1 MSSSLHAE
9 RTRSA
14 ISPRL
19 AIRIF
24 RNIAFGPAFG
34 TALRCPGAELFL
46 PAWEDADERLT
57 VFDRLAVLGVHLDE
71 LAGHIRFDF
80 VHQLHSFDDAEY
92 LAGLDFGSRC
102 NEGIRARTWR
112 AVKRSHDR

>member
-24 RNIAFGPAFG
+24 RNIAFGPAFA
-34 TALRCPGAELFL
+34 TALWCAGAELFL
-46 PAWEDADERLT
+46 SARANAEQRLA

-80 VHQLHSFDDAEY
+80 VHQLHGFDDAEH
-92 LAGLDFGSRC
+92 LAGFDFGARRD
-102 NEGIRARTWR
+102 EGIGPRTRR
-112 AVKRSHDR
+112 AVKGSHDG

>member
-46 PAWEDADERLT
+46 PAWADAEERLP
-57 VFDRLAVLGVHLDE
+57 VFDGLAVLGVHLDE

-80 VHQLHSFDDAEY
+80 VHQLHGFDDAEP
-92 LAGLDFGSRC
+92 LPGLDFGARR
-102 NEGIRARTWR
+102 NERIGPGTRRAEE
-112 AVKRSHDR
+112 RSHDG